1 MSFCMEGFAEMLKD
15 GVWTKISNPNQ
26 RTGSDQTDYPF
37 YNDQDPALNRLLC
50 GWENSGAVL
59 GIPVIQKPT
68 EQLPEGCT
76 MDAAKYGED
85 EFNLNSLTLRQLL
98 DFDYDQV
105 VKSDLPAYGFFE
117 PQPDQIVLR
126 ERLGASYF
134 EALNNLSALGS
145 PENIRVILWIQ

>member
-26 RTGSDQTDYPF
+26 RIGSDQTDYPF

-68 EQLPEGCT
+68 EELPEGCT
-76 MDAAKYGED
+76 MDGKLEK
-85 EFNLNSLTLRQLL
+85 
-98 DFDYDQV
+98 
-105 VKSDLPAYGFFE
+105 KSNEQNG
-117 PQPDQIVLR
+117 R
-126 ERLGASYF
+126 
-134 EALNNLSALGS
+134 
-145 PENIRVILWIQ
+145 